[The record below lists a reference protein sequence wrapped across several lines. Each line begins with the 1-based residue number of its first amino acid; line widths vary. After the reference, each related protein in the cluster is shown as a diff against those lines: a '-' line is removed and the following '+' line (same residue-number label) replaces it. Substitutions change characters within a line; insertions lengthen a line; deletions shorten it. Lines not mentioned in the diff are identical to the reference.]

1 MEDRLSTVHFKG
13 LTLLSVVIIT
23 IISFICFQVM
33 SLHIVY
39 VCVIS
44 ITVYITVY
52 GAGTGRPP
60 SCLKCR
66 TIEHL
71 RKDCWDQSL
80 RIRDQ
85 KRMRDNGRWP
95 CSYTCSQEH
104 EESQSREDLTAH
116 GTEVTDK
123 IRAGSRVRR

>member
-52 GAGTGRPP
+52 GAGNHGGTASFVFKVQNNRTLEKGLLGSKP
-60 SCLKCR
+60 SNSGPKTYAQPTEGGHDHTHVARNMKNLK
-66 TIEHL
+66 
-71 RKDCWDQSL
+71 
-80 RIRDQ
+80 
-85 KRMRDNGRWP
+85 
-95 CSYTCSQEH
+95 
-104 EESQSREDLTAH
+104 
-116 GTEVTDK
+116 
-123 IRAGSRVRR
+123 AGKT